1 MKKYQTQQEEIATIR
16 PRCVYLNLSQ
26 ADVER
31 VTGLAGQTGMTVG
44 ELLTNFVGDLVEGT
58 YSNGSDERAYAR
70 NWFSRCDFS
79 YLQNT
84 SMLSWLLS
92 TFGPGEVDSFITSWD
107 EKKFY
112 EKHPEEYADETA
124 AQQDGEKFWF
134 IENVD
139 RYTEDFVKETGIEP
153 DMEKEAAV
161 CRKWLDE
168 NLRMN
173 EAAEVK
179 DGMIFSTGIC
189 I

>member
-58 YSNGSDERAYAR
+58 YSNGLDERAYAR

-92 TFGPGEVDSFITSWD
+92 TFGPGRLIRSLPVGT
-107 EKKFY
+107 
-112 EKHPEEYADETA
+112 
-124 AQQDGEKFWF
+124 
-134 IENVD
+134 
-139 RYTEDFVKETGIEP
+139 
-153 DMEKEAAV
+153 
-161 CRKWLDE
+161 RK
-168 NLRMN
+168 NFMRSIRKNMRMKQLPSRM
-173 EAAEVK
+173 VRSSGSLK
-179 DGMIFSTGIC
+179 MLTDTQKIS
-189 I
+189 